1 MLAAVRPA
9 RPPRRPNRPSWRRE
23 LVARLRGQQTLR
35 RARAAGLDAPGPV
48 EVAGGVAFD
57 LAFAWAIS
65 IGPRTRIAHDVR
77 IIAHDAAI
85 KGLTGYTEVKRVV
98 IGERCYLGAGTI
110 VLPGTRIGD
119 GAVVGAGSL
128 VRGEI
133 EAGTIVAGVP
143 ATVIGQVDEL
153 RDRHEC
159 LQHDLARFERLP
171 TSEQECAAMRAALDE
186 HGRIYVP

>member
-1 MLAAVRPA
+1 MLAVVRPA
-9 RPPRRPNRPSWRRE
+9 RAQRRRNRPSWRRE

-35 RARAAGLDAPGPV
+35 RARAAGLDAPGPLQ
-48 EVAGGVAFD
+48 VAGGVVFD

-65 IGPRTRIAHDVR
+65 IGARTRIAHDVR

-85 KGLTGYTEVKRVV
+85 KGLTGYTEVARVV

-110 VLPGTRIGD
+110 VLPGAHIGD
-119 GAVVGAGSL
+119 GAVIGAGSV

-133 EAGTIVAGVP
+133 PAGTIAAGVP
-143 ATVIGQVDEL
+143 AIVIGQVDEL
-153 RDRHEC
+153 RGRHER
-159 LQHDLARFERLP
+159 LQQELARFDQLPSSER
-171 TSEQECAAMRAALDE
+171 ERAAMRAALDE